1 MGPNQVHV
9 GYMHYSQRVKTFS
22 SIRLSD
28 QGQTSFMIDRL
39 IDLFYIPYSL
49 SPIASALSKSSR
61 ELFRPS
67 GRLYLVP
74 QVALLVNDAASN
86 PWADLGPPARE
97 LADRKIEVFALG
109 IGNAIDLNELKVAT
123 NNKDQNII
131 RMNSYKSL
139 YENID
144 TIAQKVCSLS
154 VEFYL
159 NELYHQ
165 RLGSYDYRYF
175 RTNLRG
181 IKSSFI
187 EFRVDELQ
195 SNNKVNF
202 YYSFDIKNP
211 VKENSGR
218 FASTRQE
225 TTRMADQS
233 LRVSNYHL
241 AYVPSGKTEIYYTL
255 ETLDRSANVDLVLY
269 EIDF

>member
-1 MGPNQVHV
+1 MV
-9 GYMHYSQRVKTFS
+9 
-22 SIRLSD
+22 
-28 QGQTSFMIDRL
+28 DRL
-39 IDLFYIPYSL
+39 IDLFYIPYPF

-67 GRLYLVP
+67 GRSYLVP

-86 PWADLGPPARE
+86 PPADLGPAARE
-97 LADRKIEVFALG
+97 LADRNIEVIALG

-123 NNKDQNII
+123 NNKEQNII
-131 RMNSYKSL
+131 HINSYKSL

-144 TIAQKVCSLS
+144 TIVQKVCSLS
-154 VEFYL
+154 VEFSL
-159 NELYHQ
+159 NEVYHQ

-175 RTNLRG
+175 KTNLRG

-187 EFRVDELQ
+187 EFKVDELQ
-195 SNNKVNF
+195 SNNKVNL
-202 YYSFDIKNP
+202 YYSFEIKNP

-255 ETLDRSANVDLVLY
+255 ETLDRSANVDLVVY